1 MKLLAGAGM
10 NLAKTVEMDLRVD
23 QVE

>member
-10 NLAKTVEMDLRVD
+10 NLAKTVEMDLRVE